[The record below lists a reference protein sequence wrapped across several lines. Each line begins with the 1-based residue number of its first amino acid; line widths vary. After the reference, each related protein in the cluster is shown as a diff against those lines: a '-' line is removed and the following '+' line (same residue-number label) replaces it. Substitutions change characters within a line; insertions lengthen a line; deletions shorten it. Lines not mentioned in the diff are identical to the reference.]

1 MVALTDFKQVFIQ
14 QRYEVGEFLGF
25 ETRNK
30 YQVLDAKEVPIA
42 FAAEQQKGFLGWVAR
57 QFLGHWRTFDIH
69 FFNNARQEIM
79 VAHHPFR
86 LFFQRLEV
94 SDMDGNHL
102 GALQQ
107 RFSILTKRFDVQ
119 NAEGL
124 TIMEVASPIW
134 KIWAFPFMW
143 EDKELARISKK
154 WSGGFA
160 ELFTDKDNFMV
171 EFNADDLTE
180 SERQLIL
187 AASVFID
194 LQYFETKSS
203 NN

>member
-1 MVALTDFKQVFIQ
+1 M
-14 QRYEVGEFLGF
+14 
-25 ETRNK
+25 
-30 YQVLDAKEVPIA
+30 
-42 FAAEQQKGFLGWVAR
+42 R
-57 QFLGHWRTFDIH
+57 QFLGHWRQFEIH
-69 FFNNARQEIM
+69 FYNTSQQEVM
-79 VAHHPFR
+79 LALHPFK

-94 SDMDGNHL
+94 KDAKGNYL

-124 TIMEVASPIW
+124 TIMEVSSPIW
-134 KIWAFPFMW
+134 KMWTFPFMDQ
-143 EDKELARISKK
+143 DKEIARISKK

-160 ELFTDKDNFMV
+160 EVFTDKDNFKIDYIDS
-171 EFNADDLTE
+171 NLSDK
-180 SERQLIL
+180 ERHLVL